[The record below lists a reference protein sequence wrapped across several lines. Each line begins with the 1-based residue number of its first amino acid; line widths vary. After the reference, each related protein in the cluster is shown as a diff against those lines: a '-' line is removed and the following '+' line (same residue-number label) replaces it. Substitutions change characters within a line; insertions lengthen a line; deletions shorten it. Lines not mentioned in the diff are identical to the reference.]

1 MDYYN
6 DSKATN
12 VEAAVKAVQAFEGG
26 LWVILGGSDK
36 GGDYRRLK
44 DHLAPRAHGVLLI
57 GSTAEKIQRQLEG
70 CVPSH
75 RLGTLEAA
83 LEFAKEHA
91 EPGQT
96 VLLAPACASFD
107 QFENYRHRGR
117 LFKQLVRSWKEGE
130 HAETT

>member
-1 MDYYN
+1 MVN
-6 DSKATN
+6 L
-12 VEAAVKAVQAFEGG
+12 QAFEGG

-83 LEFAKEHA
+83 LGFAKEHA

-117 LFKQLVRSWKEGE
+117 LFEQFVRSWKEGG